1 MYKVIIYLLNLIPRK
16 KARKILY
23 FLRYKKRLNL
33 SNPKDFNEK
42 INWLMYYKYGKKE
55 SNLTDKF
62 KVKDIV
68 EKLSIKDLNIPK
80 VLKIYQNANEINLID
95 LPEQFVLKCNNGCG
109 DVFIC
114 TDKSVFNLEIAK
126 KKLNKNLKKDFS
138 KENFEF
144 HYSDIKP
151 CILCEEYLKD
161 KTNINPIDYKFYC
174 FDGKVD
180 SLLVCSNREKK
191 LKLNHF
197 DTNWQQCNFVKEQYK
212 SQEIINKP
220 ENFNK
225 MIEIVEQLCKKLKLD
240 FCRVDL
246 YNINGNIYLGELTFT
261 PAMGM
266 IKYYNQ
272 KALNYL
278 GSKISIRKEG
288 K

>member
-1 MYKVIIYLLNLIPRK
+1 MYKIIIYLLNFLSRK

-23 FLRYKKRLNL
+23 FLRFKKKLNL

-55 SNLTDKF
+55 SDLTDKF
-62 KVKDIV
+62 RVKDII
-68 EKLSIKDLNIPK
+68 KDLSIKDLNIPK
-80 VLKIYQNANEINLID
+80 TLRVYQNANDINLVD

-109 DVFIC
+109 GVFIC
-114 TDKSVFNLEIAK
+114 TDKNIFDLESAK
-126 KKLNKNLKKDFS
+126 KRLNENLKKDFS

-144 HYSDIKP
+144 HYSEIKP

-161 KTNINPIDYKFYC
+161 KIYINPIDYKFYC
-174 FDGKVD
+174 FNGKVD
-180 SLLVCSNREKK
+180 SLLVCSNREKD

-197 DTNWQQCNFVKEQYK
+197 DTNWEQCDFVLDEYK
-212 SQEIINKP
+212 SHELIEKP
-220 ENFNK
+220 ENFYK
-225 MIEIVEQLCKKLKLD
+225 MIEIAEKICQKLELK
-240 FCRVDL
+240 FRRVYL

-272 KALNYL
+272 NALNYL
-278 GSKISIRKEG
+278 GSKMSIKKEG
-288 K
+288 E

>member
-1 MYKVIIYLLNLIPRK
+1 MYKIIIYLLNFLPIK

-23 FLRYKKRLNL
+23 FLRFKKKLNL
-33 SNPKDFNEK
+33 SAPKDFNEK
-42 INWLMYYKYGKKE
+42 INWLMYYKYGEKE

-62 KVKDIV
+62 RVKDIV
-68 EKLSIKDLNIPK
+68 KELSIKDLNIPK
-80 VLKIYQNANEINLID
+80 TIKIYQNANNINLTD

-109 DVFIC
+109 GVFIC
-114 TDKSVFNLEIAK
+114 TDKTTFDLESVK
-126 KKLNKNLKKDFS
+126 KRLNENLKKDFS

-144 HYSDIKP
+144 HYSKIKS
-151 CILCEEYLKD
+151 CIICEEYLKD
-161 KTNINPIDYKFYC
+161 KIYINPIDYKFYC

-180 SLLVCSNREKK
+180 SLLVCSNRERK

-197 DTNWQQCNFVKEQYK
+197 DKNWEQCNFVIDKYK
-212 SQEIINKP
+212 SQELIEKP

-225 MIEIVEQLCKKLKLD
+225 MIEISEQLCKKLQLN

-272 KALNYL
+272 DALNYL
-278 GSKISIRKEG
+278 GGKISIKKEG
-288 K
+288 E